1 MKQVFTLLLLLFFIR
16 GRAQTNYFPPT
27 NNSTWDTLSPTQLNW
42 CSSSIDSLNNYLQST
57 KTDAFIILKNG
68 KIVLEKYF
76 GTFTQDSIHYW
87 ASAGKSLTAMI
98 TGIAQ
103 QKGMLNI
110 NDSASKYLGTGW
122 TSETP
127 AKEKLITIKH
137 LLTMTGGMNDSPAL

>member
-68 KIVLEKYF
+68 KLRCYFLDNPKSPYYESQFFPKVMAEIQSSKKKCNLKQSGNSLILVYDNIKTMHETEVIFKEIDEKVF
-76 GTFTQDSIHYW
+76 GTQI
-87 ASAGKSLTAMI
+87 
-98 TGIAQ
+98 
-103 QKGMLNI
+103 
-110 NDSASKYLGTGW
+110 
-122 TSETP
+122 
-127 AKEKLITIKH
+127 
-137 LLTMTGGMNDSPAL
+137 